1 MDKQEPEK
9 HILFLEVPVIFKV
22 IPTVPPEEF
31 SLEF

>member
-9 HILFLEVPVIFKV
+9 HILFLEVLVIFKM
-22 IPTVPPEEF
+22 IPTVPLEES